1 MAKGR
6 GRREGRETGGS
17 CTIQAGGGG
26 HSDAGEGNTGLRA
39 VRGELCGARRGAP
52 PAEEAQSRALAQE
65 VGRPRTTA
73 LLPLRRCYVVR
84 ETDQ

>member
-1 MAKGR
+1 MATQTR
-6 GRREGRETGGS
+6 GWATPA
-17 CTIQAGGGG
+17 C
-26 HSDAGEGNTGLRA
+26 
-39 VRGELCGARRGAP
+39 ELCGARRGAP

-73 LLPLRRCYVVR
+73 FLPLRRCYVVR